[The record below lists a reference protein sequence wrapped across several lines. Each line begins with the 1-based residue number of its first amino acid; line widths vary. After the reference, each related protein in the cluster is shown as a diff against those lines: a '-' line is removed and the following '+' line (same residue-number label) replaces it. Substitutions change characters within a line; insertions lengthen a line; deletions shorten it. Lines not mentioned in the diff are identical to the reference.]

1 MRDTKPSCIIRAAA
15 SLRYC
20 MSCHASSLAQVL
32 RGSPTANTVT
42 WQVAAGWPAEE
53 FAAAATG
60 ALQDGVA
67 EPQTLQR
74 VAAARGLPLPA

>member
-1 MRDTKPSCIIRAAA
+1 MSSVAA
-15 SLRYC
+15 C
-20 MSCHASSLAQVL
+20 
-32 RGSPTANTVT
+32 SPHIYM
-42 WQVAAGWPAEE
+42 QVAAGWPAEE

-67 EPQTLQR
+67 DPQTLQR